1 MRKNHTRKGSQ
12 KQSTN
17 NNTSAKKTNA
27 INTSN
32 LSVMWTEK
40 MGMVGTFQ
48 VYEKPDL
55 REVASML
62 LDAAP
67 SERGYITAHKTKSGY
82 TFVME
87 GGYSVK
93 IAKFA
98 DFAKLHRAEAEDF
111 KRNAAK
117 GLKQDPKLV
126 RTVKSKRN
134 TSNSTVITDK
144 TTVVWYEYEDSP
156 HTTYVF
162 YESEAD
168 AEEEYKDFCKYYKA
182 ESFEGKNFKFA
193 EAPHKRCCVG
203 TFLVWK
209 DRHPEDFKLFEKA
222 NGVEKHQISEA
233 YSALKDKTTISMFG
247 EVDGKFDFLCCW
259 IEEEMTVNDAALDLA
274 KWLEIPNYDKVK
286 LPDDA
291 VHTFESSSPKAPSY
305 YVSTFQQFADHN
317 PEGEE
322 LAKAYIVGQSHY
334 VKNMTED
341 VPMFE

>member
-1 MRKNHTRKGSQ
+1 MKRNFKKNSQ
-12 KQSTN
+12 KQSI
-17 NNTSAKKTNA
+17 KKTNSVQ
-27 INTSN
+27 TSN

-48 VYEKPDL
+48 IYDNPNIKEIANDL
-55 REVASML
+55 FESASAEAGCL
-62 LDAAP
+62 TL
-67 SERGYITAHKTKSGY
+67 HKTKSGY
-82 TFVME
+82 TIVMK
-87 GGYSVK
+87 GGYSIK
-93 IAKFA
+93 IARFA
-98 DFAKLHRAEAEDF
+98 EFAKAHQAEANDF
-111 KRNAAK
+111 RRNAAK
-117 GLKQDPKLV
+117 GLKQDPRLA
-126 RTVKSKRN
+126 RTVKSKKN
-134 TSNSTVITDK
+134 TSNCTVITDE
-144 TTVVWYEYEDSP
+144 TTVVWYEYEDST

-162 YESEAD
+162 YESETD

-182 ESFEGKNFKFA
+182 ESYEGKDFKFA

-209 DRHPEDFKLFEKA
+209 NRHPEDFQLFEKA

-233 YSALKDKTTISMFG
+233 YSALKDKTTVSMFG

-286 LPDDA
+286 LPDGA

-305 YVSTFQQFADHN
+305 YVSTFKQFAYHN

-322 LAKAYIVGQSHY
+322 LAKAYIVGQKHY